1 MTLSGVAVEAVKTAL
16 VFILFPLPPLANNPP
31 FLFPLWQ
38 SQHEI
43 PRELC
48 SVDKYIEWRE
58 EGDVHGRNGGMRRN
72 RGIGEGKREI
82 LRV

>member
-1 MTLSGVAVEAVKTAL
+1 MFAVFVYRMTLSGVAVEAVKTAL
-16 VFILFPLPPLANNPP
+16 VFILFPSLPSLAHNPP

-43 PRELC
+43 PRDLC

-58 EGDVHGRNGGMRRN
+58 KGV
-72 RGIGEGKREI
+72 
-82 LRV
+82 V

>member
-1 MTLSGVAVEAVKTAL
+1 MEQFISGLYWNTKVDNTDNMFAVLVYRMTLSGVVEAVKTVL
-16 VFILFPLPPLANNPP
+16 MFVSFPLFPP

-48 SVDKYIEWRE
+48 SVDKYRE
-58 EGDVHGRNGGMRRN
+58 EE
-72 RGIGEGKREI
+72 GES
-82 LRV
+82 